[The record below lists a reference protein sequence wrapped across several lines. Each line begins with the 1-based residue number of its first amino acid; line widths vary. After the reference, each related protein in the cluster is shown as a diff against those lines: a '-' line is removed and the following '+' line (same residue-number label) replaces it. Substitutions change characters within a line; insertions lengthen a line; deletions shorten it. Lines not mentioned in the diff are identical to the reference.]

1 MSIVLIPLLLP
12 LGTAA
17 LLLAAEHL
25 MPRRGPDALAILAS
39 AAGTVMAALL
49 VVRTLDA
56 PIVYWF
62 GGWQIVGHAA
72 IGISFV
78 VGPAGALI
86 AAFSSLL
93 FLASFVFS
101 WGYFDQAPA
110 RYYALMLI
118 FLGALVGFCL
128 SGDIFNMFV
137 FFELMSVA
145 AFAVTAYKLEASGIE
160 GALNFTIMTMIGS
173 FLLLAGIGMV
183 YARTGALNLAQ
194 IGRAVEGAP
203 ADPAVTMAFVLIMG
217 GLMIKGAIMPF
228 HFWLADAHAVAPSPV
243 CVIFSGIMVP
253 MALFG
258 VGRIY
263 WTVFQPSPIA
273 SNLMH
278 DLMLY
283 LGITSAVLGGC
294 ACLMQR
300 HLKRML
306 AFSTVSHMGI
316 MLAGLASLTAS
327 GAAGFL
333 LYLLGHGLVKGALF
347 MLTGVM
353 MSRHGE
359 VDEVALRGKGRDL
372 PLCGIAFATSGLLLA
387 GLPFGT
393 MAFGHGVIDHALEDR
408 GLWVS
413 LLLTFGAALT
423 GAAVLRATGRMFL
436 GLGRNTGQ
444 ESSSSTKHEQEKDRS
459 LLLLLAPAIG
469 FLVFALVT
477 ADLPIH
483 DVIARAAGFYTD
495 GHAYA
500 ALVLQGAQP
509 GPNGADLTESG
520 SWLGWC
526 GIVVALVIAAF
537 ELNRDRLPKPLLRA
551 ADAPSVPVLLLINR
565 MHTGRVGDYALW
577 AFFGLT
583 LFAGVIWW

>member
-1 MSIVLIPLLLP
+1 
-12 LGTAA
+12 
-17 LLLAAEHL
+17 
-25 MPRRGPDALAILAS
+25 
-39 AAGTVMAALL
+39 MAALL

-483 DVIARAAGFYTD
+483 DVIARGAGFYTD

-577 AFFGLT
+577 TFFGLT

>member
-1 MSIVLIPLLLP
+1 
-12 LGTAA
+12 
-17 LLLAAEHL
+17 
-25 MPRRGPDALAILAS
+25 
-39 AAGTVMAALL
+39 
-49 VVRTLDA
+49 
-56 PIVYWF
+56 
-62 GGWQIVGHAA
+62 
-72 IGISFV
+72 
-78 VGPAGALI
+78 
-86 AAFSSLL
+86 
-93 FLASFVFS
+93 
-101 WGYFDQAPA
+101 
-110 RYYALMLI
+110 
-118 FLGALVGFCL
+118 
-128 SGDIFNMFV
+128 
-137 FFELMSVA
+137 
-145 AFAVTAYKLEASGIE
+145 
-160 GALNFTIMTMIGS
+160 
-173 FLLLAGIGMV
+173 
-183 YARTGALNLAQ
+183 
-194 IGRAVEGAP
+194 
-203 ADPAVTMAFVLIMG
+203 
-217 GLMIKGAIMPF
+217 
-228 HFWLADAHAVAPSPV
+228 
-243 CVIFSGIMVP
+243 
-253 MALFG
+253 
-258 VGRIY
+258 
-263 WTVFQPSPIA
+263 
-273 SNLMH
+273 
-278 DLMLY
+278 
-283 LGITSAVLGGC
+283 
-294 ACLMQR
+294 
-300 HLKRML
+300 
-306 AFSTVSHMGI
+306 
-316 MLAGLASLTAS
+316 
-327 GAAGFL
+327 
-333 LYLLGHGLVKGALF
+333 
-347 MLTGVM
+347 
-353 MSRHGE
+353 
-359 VDEVALRGKGRDL
+359 
-372 PLCGIAFATSGLLLA
+372 
-387 GLPFGT
+387 

-477 ADLPIH
+477 AYLPID